1 MERSELAR
9 VLGAEWAGGE
19 GADRTVIEER
29 EPERFREKFAAA
41 VAGGGRVFLA
51 DPGWGQ
57 AERAQFA
64 KLVTAEGEADDE
76 RGWLMIAT
84 GGSSGR
90 MKLARHD
97 EVTLVAAVRGFA
109 AHFGVARVDAVGVL
123 PLHHVS
129 GLLGWLRCALTGG
142 DFVERNWAE
151 IVAGRRP
158 AVAGRFISVV
168 PTQLARLLEDAA
180 AVAWLR
186 EAAGVLVGGGPAWAT
201 LVEAGRAQGLPLV
214 FSYWTTETAAM
225 VTALRPGEFTAGG
238 EGSGTALPHARIR
251 VAADG
256 AIEIGGESL
265 FYGYW
270 PERRETRAW
279 WRPGDFGGWDAAG
292 SLHVL
297 GRSDDL
303 IISGGE
309 KVNPAEVAAALR
321 EIGADAEVTVVGV
334 PDARWGEAVVAC
346 WPGEPRALD
355 VAALEGKLA
364 AFKRP
369 KHCIAV
375 PVGEWPRTAAG
386 KLDRARL
393 RGIAAR
399 LIGVDPGGEGGR

>member
-1 MERSELAR
+1 MERFELAR
-9 VLGAEWAGGE
+9 LLGADLAVGE
-19 GADRTVIEER
+19 GAARTVIEER
-29 EPERFREKFAAA
+29 EPGRFREKFAAA
-41 VAGGGRVFLA
+41 VAGGGQVFLA
-51 DPGWGQ
+51 DPNWGQ
-57 AERAQFA
+57 AERAQLA
-64 KLVTAEGEADDE
+64 KLVAAPEEDDDG

-97 EVTLVAAVRGFA
+97 EETLAAAVRGFA

-129 GLLGWLRCALTGG
+129 GLMGWLRCVLTGG
-142 DFVERNWAE
+142 EFVEGNWAE

-186 EAAGVLVGGGPAWAT
+186 EAAGVLVGGGPAWSA
-201 LVEAGRAQGLPLV
+201 LVEAGRARGLPLV
-214 FSYWTTETAAM
+214 FSYGMTETAAM
-225 VTALRPGEFTAGG
+225 VTALRPGEFAAGG
-238 EGSGTALPHARIR
+238 AGSGTALPHARVRI
-251 VAADG
+251 AEG
-256 AIEIGGESL
+256 GEIEIGAESL
-265 FYGYW
+265 FRGYW
-270 PERRETRAW
+270 PERREAGAW
-279 WRPGDFGGWDAAG
+279 WRPGDLGRWDATG

-309 KVNPAEVAAALR
+309 KVNPAEVAGALR
-321 EIGADAEVTVVGV
+321 EIGADAEVAVVGV

-346 WPGEPRALD
+346 WPGEQRTLD

-369 KHCIAV
+369 KHYVAV
-375 PVGEWPRTAAG
+375 PVAEWPRTAAG
-386 KLDRARL
+386 KVDRARL
-393 RGIAAR
+393 RAIAAR
-399 LIGVDPGGEGGR
+399 LTGVDPSGEFGR